1 MSTDQLGAGTVF
13 EVKYLFAIDSIAAVY
28 RGRSKLNK
36 TREHT
41 SVSILSRY
49 EPTAEAP
56 ARRTAL
62 GYRVDCELIFSFPIE
77 PDRCSLLSC

>member
-49 EPTAEAP
+49 EPTAESSSKAHS
-56 ARRTAL
+56 T
-62 GYRVDCELIFSFPIE
+62 RVSGRLRIDIFLPN
-77 PDRCSLLSC
+77 